1 MFLLGAQFVF
11 YFGLVIVFCGLLGI
25 LITRSYVIS
34 LFLCLEIIVIGL
46 LFLLMFDSSFSL
58 EGCWSYYCIS
68 LLAVNA
74 CEASAGLAMVV
85 SLSRSHGSTLISS
98 VNLLVG

>member
-1 MFLLGAQFVF
+1 MGAQFVF
-11 YFGLVIVFCGLLGI
+11 YFGLVIIFCGLLGI

-46 LFLLMFDSSFSL
+46 LFLLMFNSL
-58 EGCWSYYCIS
+58 FRLEECWRYYCIS
-68 LLAVNA
+68 LLAIKA
-74 CEASAGLAMVV
+74 CEARAGLAMVV
-85 SLSRSHGSTLISS
+85 SLSRSHGKTLISG